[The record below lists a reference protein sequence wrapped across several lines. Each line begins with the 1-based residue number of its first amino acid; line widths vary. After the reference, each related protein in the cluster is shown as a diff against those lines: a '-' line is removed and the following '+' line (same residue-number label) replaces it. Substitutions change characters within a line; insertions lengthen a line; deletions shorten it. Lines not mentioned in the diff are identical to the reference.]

1 MACGLIP
8 TYLYEVSPSR
18 LRGSTGV
25 IQQLFLTIGILVSQI
40 LGFRQIL
47 GLLNIKNLLEFKYL
61 IFY

>member
-8 TYLYEVSPSR
+8 TYLYEVSPSQ

-25 IQQLFLTIGILVSQI
+25 IQQLFLTIGIVISQV

-47 GLLNIKNLLEFKYL
+47 G
-61 IFY
+61 

>member
-8 TYLYEVSPSR
+8 TYLYEVSPSQ

-25 IQQLFLTIGILVSQI
+25 IQQLFLTIGILISQV

-47 GLLNIKNLLEFKYL
+47 G
-61 IFY
+61 